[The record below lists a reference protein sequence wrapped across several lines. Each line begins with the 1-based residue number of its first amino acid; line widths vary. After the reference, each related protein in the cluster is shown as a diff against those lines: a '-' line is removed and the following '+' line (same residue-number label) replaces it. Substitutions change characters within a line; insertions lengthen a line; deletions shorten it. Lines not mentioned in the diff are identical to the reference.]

1 MCLASCSSV
10 SRTQREQQYRLQRE
24 PKFKVWWS
32 DNYSSLFQKSTFTWL
47 LVELM
52 TLFCYL
58 IVHYLEQQHI
68 SLNRAWAGEWVQKK
82 KQNSKQQKTKEKQQK
97 NISLFH
103 SYPFYALHYVQLT
116 TSVLLVKQK
125 CYTEIKYW
133 RYYIYPLIY

>member
-82 KQNSKQQKTKEKQQK
+82 KKQQTTKDQRKTTKKHQFIPFLPILRTPLCTAHYICF
-97 NISLFH
+97 ISEAEML
-103 SYPFYALHYVQLT
+103 
-116 TSVLLVKQK
+116 
-125 CYTEIKYW
+125 YW
-133 RYYIYPLIY
+133 G